1 MLSIT
6 STFLIMIFLTGDL
19 TIESIP
25 DIVVP
30 WEDFLKYV
38 LLPPVNKLTLER
50 LMAKRYEF
58 HIDEEDFV
66 GVGSHITL
74 LGKILTWFLFKD
86 SRNFVVLNVTKCK

>member
-1 MLSIT
+1 M
-6 STFLIMIFLTGDL
+6 

-38 LLPPVNKLTLER
+38 LLPPVNKLTLEK
-50 LMAKRYEF
+50 LLAKRNEF
-58 HIDEEDFV
+58 QIEEEDFV

-74 LGKILTWFLFKD
+74 LDGRVVPVSGALQPDERRMLENTFKLIQHAK
-86 SRNFVVLNVTKCK
+86 SLGYFEREREI